1 MHHIILAAFGVRET
15 AEPACRRIDETVAER
30 FPHAQRHWYYSS
42 LASSRRTD
50 RHGSADERSLKDIL
64 RNATTPG
71 DRIVVQSLHLTP
83 GIEFHQLMEEV
94 FRCAT
99 DIAIGM
105 PLLCHPEDHRRVAC
119 SLLPILPPNGSQAVL
134 LIGHGT
140 THPSWTTLPV
150 FAATLQKH
158 VGPRVFLAVLNHYP
172 ESSGVI
178 DEIVAAGY
186 QNVLVVP
193 LLMATGTHFARDI
206 ASESSSSWASRLR
219 ERGLELSICHHGIAV
234 LPGIAEIFADHI
246 EHAQARRQS
255 IKPFGRV
262 DKSPPGKP
270 VKP

>member
-1 MHHIILAAFGVRET
+1 MHHIIFAAFGVRKM
-15 AEPACRRIDETVAER
+15 AEPAYRRIDETVAER

-42 LASSRRTD
+42 PASSRRTD
-50 RHGSADERSLKDIL
+50 HHGSANERSLKDIVS
-64 RNATTPG
+64 NTTTPG

-83 GIEFHQLMEEV
+83 GIEFHQLMDEV
-94 FRCAT
+94 FRCTA

-105 PLLCHPEDHRRVAC
+105 PLLCHPEDHRRVVC
-119 SLLPILPPNGSQAVL
+119 SILPILPPTGSQAVL

-158 VGPRVFLAVLNHYP
+158 VGPHVFLAVLNHYP
-172 ESSGVI
+172 DSSGVI

-186 QNVLVVP
+186 QEVLVVP

-206 ASESSSSWASRLR
+206 AGESSSSWASRIR
-219 ERGLELSICHHGIAV
+219 QRGLELSICHHGIAV

-246 EHAQARRQS
+246 EHAQTRRQS
-255 IKPFGRV
+255 IKPFGQV
-262 DKSPPGKP
+262 E
-270 VKP
+270 